1 MAQEK
6 TRKYKR
12 KLRGDDPRYLSNVS
26 ILSTSSFCLDSNSAR
41 SRIPTVKANQLP
53 DHLLDVYEE
62 TFDLLDINDKGA
74 IGPKEIGTVMRAIGK
89 DPTDEEI
96 VSVIKEVDRSSTGC
110 LNFNDFLT
118 CLSYICQDEDS
129 DEEEWESVFKHFDQ
143 NGDGFIDEKDLRKTL
158 TQLRVKFTESDV
170 QEMISEISRRKKLN
184 YEDFMNIVGKNAND

>member
-6 TRKYKR
+6 ARKYKR
-12 KLRGDDPRYLSNVS
+12 RVRDKFRYLSNVS
-26 ILSTSSFCLDSNSAR
+26 ILSTNSFCLDANSK
-41 SRIPTVKANQLP
+41 SRIPSVKANQLP

-62 TFDLLDINDKGA
+62 AFDLLDQNNKGA
-74 IGPKEIGTVMRAIGK
+74 IGPREVGTVMRALGK

-96 VSVIKEVDRSSTGC
+96 INVIKEVDRSLTGS

-118 CLSYICQDEDS
+118 FLAYICQDEDS
-129 DEEEWESVFKHFDQ
+129 DEEWDSVFHYFDQ

-170 QEMISEISRRKKLN
+170 QEMISECCSSLKRLN
-184 YEDFMNIVGKNAND
+184 YDDFMSIVGRNAND